1 MPENILVCAAW
12 PYANGSI
19 HLGHVAGC
27 YLPADI
33 FARYHRI
40 KGDNVLMVSG
50 SDAHGTPVTISA
62 ETKGIKPEDIVSE
75 YQDEFLSD
83 WEKLGI
89 SFDLFTSTHTE
100 NHTKIAQEIFISLLD
115 DGYIYKDIMS
125 QPFCEA
131 HGRFLADRYVEGI
144 CPHCNFNGARGDQCD
159 GCGNTLDP
167 KDLIDIKHR
176 DCEATVSYTHLTLP
190 TNREV

>member
-83 WEKLGI
+83 W
-89 SFDLFTSTHTE
+89 
-100 NHTKIAQEIFISLLD
+100 
-115 DGYIYKDIMS
+115 
-125 QPFCEA
+125 
-131 HGRFLADRYVEGI
+131 
-144 CPHCNFNGARGDQCD
+144 
-159 GCGNTLDP
+159 
-167 KDLIDIKHR
+167 
-176 DCEATVSYTHLTLP
+176 
-190 TNREV
+190 